1 MDPLCLDQMFHRL
14 YNASL
19 AHLPDRL
26 YHILEILARS
36 MKHTLSQTLL
46 QQGIAACKAGQR
58 SDAQRILQQVVT
70 LDPMNES
77 AWLWLS
83 SVVDSP
89 EEQHYCLDHIL
100 SLNPNNIHAQ
110 KGIARLEQ
118 QAAQAAAPSEA
129 DSPPQQDL
137 SNCPFCHRPMPAQ
150 RATCPHCRCDLV
162 VACPVCEARVDVEEP
177 VCDVCGQRLGDCN
190 QGAAFF
196 ANLGN
201 SYLANLKSD
210 LAVAA
215 WEQVLEIEPAYPN
228 AYLRLGEAQV
238 TAGDLAGAHASF
250 EHAIDQAGHTMS
262 AYLGLGS
269 IYERRHK
276 WEEAQKVY
284 EQAVAADESSAA
296 AQFALGRLLM
306 EDKEFQAAFTH
317 IRQAT
322 ELDPGHA
329 EAWFLLGQ
337 LYEMA
342 KERRKA
348 IRAYEHASASSQHD
362 TPDSRAASKRAAER
376 LELFRPSLPAEVTMN
391 WPETLRQTI
400 SLAIIPALAALVN
413 GGLRPWQIAPLDFAG
428 ALVAALGAYFL
439 VSAIVTPGNPGM
451 RAMLGPEGL
460 KQPVGRAALGL
471 LGGLFWAIGLLYIL
485 LFPLFTTT

>member
-1 MDPLCLDQMFHRL
+1 MFHRL
-14 YNASL
+14 YNAGPT
-19 AHLPDRL
+19 HLPGRL

-46 QQGIAACKAGQR
+46 HQGIAACKAGQR

-83 SVVDSP
+83 SVVDSL
-89 EEQHYCLDHIL
+89 EERRFCLDHIL
-100 SLNPNNIHAQ
+100 SFNPNSAHART
-110 KGIARLEQ
+110 GMARLEQ
-118 QAAQAAAPSEA
+118 QAAQAAAPPETA
-129 DSPPQQDL
+129 PLPQQDL
-137 SNCPFCHRPMPAQ
+137 SDCPFCHRPMPAQ
-150 RATCPHCRCDLV
+150 RAACPHCRRDLV
-162 VACPVCEARVDVEEP
+162 VVCPICEARVDVEEP
-177 VCDVCGQRLGDCN
+177 VCDVCGHRLGDCS

-201 SYLANLKSD
+201 TYLANLKGD

-215 WEQVLEIEPAYPN
+215 WEQVLEMEPAYPDVH
-228 AYLRLGEAQV
+228 LWLGEAQV
-238 TAGDLAGAHASF
+238 AAGDLEGAHASF
-250 EHAIDQAGHTMS
+250 EHAVGQASHVVS

-276 WEEAQKVY
+276 WDEAQKVY

-306 EDKEFQAAFTH
+306 EDKALQAAFSH

-322 ELDPGHA
+322 ELDPEHA

-342 KERRKA
+342 QERRKA
-348 IRAYEHASASSQHD
+348 IRAYECASALSQHD
-362 TPDSRAASKRAAER
+362 APDSRAASKRAAER
-376 LELFRPSLPAEVTMN
+376 LELFRPSLPSSITMN

-400 SLAIIPALAALVN
+400 SLAIIPSLAALVN
-413 GGLRPWQIAPLDFAG
+413 GGLRPWQIAPLDFVG

-439 VSAIVTPGNPGM
+439 VSATVTPRNPGM

-460 KQPVGRAALGL
+460 NQPVGRVALCL
-471 LGGLFWAIGLLYIL
+471 LGGLFWAMGLLYIL
-485 LFPLFTTT
+485 LFPLFSTM